1 LKPDSVGRSVGLLA
15 SVNCVSTPNGL
26 LNRIVVMGIG
36 SVSGAVCEG
45 ILRSALAAGVMQI
58 FIENLL
64 VVLKKGRGGAAPP
77 FGLPE
82 IFLKQRQPEQ
92 EKSVGA
98 HFSYCANLG
107 LGR

>member
-1 LKPDSVGRSVGLLA
+1 
-15 SVNCVSTPNGL
+15 
-26 LNRIVVMGIG
+26 MGIG

-82 IFLKQRQPEQ
+82 IFLK
-92 EKSVGA
+92 KKD
-98 HFSYCANLG
+98 NLSKKN
-107 LGR
+107 LWVRIFPIVRILVWADSA

>member
-1 LKPDSVGRSVGLLA
+1 VL
-15 SVNCVSTPNGL
+15 
-26 LNRIVVMGIG
+26 
-36 SVSGAVCEG
+36 GAVCEG
-45 ILRSALAAGVMQI
+45 ILRSAHAAGVGQI

-64 VVLKKGRGGAAPP
+64 VVFKKGRGGAAPP

-107 LGR
+107 WGAIARDKTPTCAHLALGNEGYSATVTSPF